1 MGSIIALICGIISGI
16 ATFVIIW
23 GFSDYFIPPR
33 YNWSKSIFS
42 VFLIKLG
49 AAGGGAFVVF
59 AFISNLV
66 LNYLK

>member
-16 ATFVIIW
+16 VAFVIIW
-23 GFSDYFIPPR
+23 ALSDYFIPPR

-49 AAGGGAFVVF
+49 AAGGGAFMVF
-59 AFISNLV
+59 AFISNL
-66 LNYLK
+66 LLKMFK